1 MLCIWM
7 KSISDYI
14 WIWCHDSYSFWILFR
29 WGINVP
35 SFIISHI
42 LHMRNRCYGGGAF
55 LPPPLPPESVSN
67 PEKAHPEKG
76 NSLSL
81 TISSVNKILPGWV
94 CRQFKISFNYS
105 YFNIFLYEISVMLFC
120 LCFQTIQLINL
131 CLVFTPHNYFLR
143 LETSWNKSY
152 FSSCFL
158 SRLKRKVFV
167 LSQCSM

>member
-1 MLCIWM
+1 MCQV
-7 KSISDYI
+7 SSFRISYI
-14 WIWCHDSYSFWILFR
+14 CVTDVMEEGPFC
-29 WGINVP
+29 P
-35 SFIISHI
+35 PPP
-42 LHMRNRCYGGGAF
+42 
-55 LPPPLPPESVSN
+55 PPPLPESVSN

-81 TISSVNKILPGWV
+81 IISSVNKILPGWV

-105 YFNIFLYEISVMLFC
+105 YFNIFLYEIFVMLFC

-143 LETSWNKSY
+143 LEISWNKSY